1 MSEAVTYVADPA
13 AVVPLV
19 SANVPI
25 EAFTYVA
32 DPDTDSFCWVPDP
45 ANGWYSTYSAVGLI
59 TYRADELDFEI
70 RYV

>member
-19 SANVPI
+19 SANEPI

-45 ANGWYSTYSAVGLI
+45 TSGWYSTYGMGGRL